1 MYNIVRKGVMKMV
14 EVNVGFRQ
22 AEDIVHFV
30 ETVQQFPCH
39 ADLVSGNRAVDAKSL
54 MGAFAI
60 SQASDLR
67 LVIYESSQKVI
78 NEMLS
83 GLQDFT
89 FSDKKKTCVPFA

>member
-1 MYNIVRKGVMKMV
+1 MV
-14 EVNVGFRQ
+14 EVSVGFRQ
-22 AEDIVHFV
+22 AEDIIHFV

-39 ADLVSGNRAVDAKSL
+39 ADLISGNRAVDAKSL

-67 LVIYESSQKVI
+67 LVIYESSQNTI
-78 NEMLS
+78 NQMLS

-89 FSDKKKTCVPFA
+89 DKNKKKTCVPFA